1 MNEDEN
7 NMAFECNI
15 DARGKAVRMKLG
27 IRTIFVSIILASLT
41 YFDPYFWTLQ
51 TRLGWLLAG
60 GSFVGGAFTMWEARM
75 GWCVVRAMGFKT
87 KI

>member
-1 MNEDEN
+1 
-7 NMAFECNI
+7 MAFECNI

-27 IRTIFVSIILASLT
+27 I
-41 YFDPYFWTLQ
+41 Q
-51 TRLGWLLAG
+51 LLI
-60 GSFVGGAFTMWEARM
+60 GSFLLGMLVFFDIIPSPFGWFLVSCGFLGGAFTIFESRM

>member
-1 MNEDEN
+1 
-7 NMAFECNI
+7 MAFECNI

-27 IRTIFVSIILASLT
+27 IRLIIISLILTTLT
-41 YFDPYFWTLQ
+41 YFEIIPTTF
-51 TRLGWLLAG
+51 GWLATTA
-60 GSFVGGAFTMWEARM
+60 SFGGGAFTIWESRM

>member
-1 MNEDEN
+1 
-7 NMAFECNI
+7 MALECNI

-27 IRTIFVSIILASLT
+27 IRLAILSLILAALT
-41 YFDPYFWTLQ
+41 YFGFIPAT
-51 TRLGWLLAG
+51 LGWLATTA
-60 GSFVGGAFTMWEARM
+60 SFGGGAFTIWESRK

>member
-1 MNEDEN
+1 
-7 NMAFECNI
+7 MALECNI

-27 IRTIFVSIILASLT
+27 IRLVILSLILTALT
-41 YFDPYFWTLQ
+41 YYGFIPAT
-51 TRLGWLLAG
+51 LGWFVAAA
-60 GSFVGGAFTMWEARM
+60 SFAGGAFTIWESRK